1 VRAVVAAE
9 LQSDDASTATAA
21 HETLDKPGVTRAM
34 AAGGAMTSPADLS
47 TGQHYMQ
54 IARQWF
60 SEGWTGNLALAADIF
75 SGELRTNGVHVGVAG
90 PVGRIR
96 DRLTGFP
103 DLTTTIEDIFVSG
116 DKLAV
121 TLMWR
126 GTHTGDYGGVA
137 ATGKRV
143 EVRDTAI
150 WHFVDGK
157 VSEILTLQDQFGFL
171 RQIGYLPDS
180 VYAA

>member
-1 VRAVVAAE
+1 
-9 LQSDDASTATAA
+9 
-21 HETLDKPGVTRAM
+21 
-34 AAGGAMTSPADLS
+34 MTSPAELETS
-47 TGQHYMQ
+47 ERYMR

-60 SEGWTGNLALAADIF
+60 TRGWTGDLAMANDIF
-75 SGELRTNGVHVGVAG
+75 SEELRTNGVHVGVAG

-103 DLTTTIEDIFVSG
+103 GLTTSIEDMFVSG
-116 DKLAV
+116 DKLAI

-126 GTHTGDYGGVA
+126 GTHTGAYGGVA

-150 WHFVDGK
+150 WHFRDGK
-157 VSEILTLQDQFGFL
+157 VAEILTLQDQFGL
-171 RQIGYLPDS
+171 LKQIGYLPDS